1 MHPCVVQNAVTSNFE
16 QETVAVVLVT
26 EGLKQIKIQKTNTMT
41 NGERQSK
48 RQTKTS
54 ITENEE

>member
-1 MHPCVVQNAVTSNFE
+1 MGQISSNFE